1 MGQWG
6 AAISGERRESPV
18 LLAKRNNP
26 RREGWGTGK
35 IQCVSRGGAE
45 EWVIRPHGR
54 RVNIFLSSRHY
65 PCVKSDILRVL
76 AAYQESR
83 APRPMDAIV
92 LENVTKSYD
101 AVTAV
106 DAVSL
111 KVRSGA
117 ILGLLGPN
125 GAGKTTTIRMIMN
138 ILVPD
143 SGSIRVLDEP
153 VSDSTRDKIGYL
165 PEERGLYPRMKVLEI
180 IVFLAALH
188 GLTQDEARRRAKEW
202 LERLGLAE
210 WSDKKLVDLS
220 KGMQQ
225 KVQFIT
231 SVIHRPPLMILDE
244 PFSGLDP
251 VNAATIQ
258 EIMLDMRKQGST
270 IVLSTHRM
278 EQVERLCDCI
288 CLIDKGRNVL
298 DGELRAIK
306 QSYGKNTLHVEF
318 TGSDAF
324 LSHPGV
330 GPVTRLITGVEAKLK
345 PGADPQEILKAA
357 VLADTRIT
365 RFELLE
371 PSLSEIF
378 IDRTTR
384 A

>member
-1 MGQWG
+1 
-6 AAISGERRESPV
+6 
-18 LLAKRNNP
+18 
-26 RREGWGTGK
+26 
-35 IQCVSRGGAE
+35 
-45 EWVIRPHGR
+45 
-54 RVNIFLSSRHY
+54 
-65 PCVKSDILRVL
+65 
-76 AAYQESR
+76 
-83 APRPMDAIV
+83 MDAIT

-101 AVTAV
+101 SVTAV
-106 DAVSL
+106 NGVNL
-111 KVRSGA
+111 RVRQGA

-143 SGSIRVLDEP
+143 EGSIKVLDQP
-153 VSDSTRDKIGYL
+153 VNDRTRDLIGYL
-165 PEERGLYPRMKVLEI
+165 PEERGLYPRMKVLDI

-188 GLTQDEARRRAKEW
+188 GLTEEEAARRAKDW
-202 LERLGLAE
+202 LDRLGLAE
-210 WSDKKLVDLS
+210 WSGKKLVDLS

-231 SVIHRPPLMILDE
+231 AVIHKPPLVILDE

-251 VNAATIQ
+251 VNAATVE
-258 EIMLDMRKQGST
+258 EIMLEMRSKGST

-278 EQVERLCDCI
+278 EQVERMCDSI

-298 DGELRAIK
+298 DGELRAVK
-306 QSYGKNTLHVEF
+306 QSYGKNTLHIEF
-318 TGSDAF
+318 TGSENF
-324 LSHPGV
+324 LSNPSIV
-330 GPVTRLITGVEAKLK
+330 NITRLGNGVEAKLK

-357 VLADTRIT
+357 VQANVSIT

-371 PSLSEIF
+371 PSLNEIF

>member
-1 MGQWG
+1 
-6 AAISGERRESPV
+6 
-18 LLAKRNNP
+18 
-26 RREGWGTGK
+26 
-35 IQCVSRGGAE
+35 
-45 EWVIRPHGR
+45 
-54 RVNIFLSSRHY
+54 
-65 PCVKSDILRVL
+65 
-76 AAYQESR
+76 
-83 APRPMDAIV
+83 MDAIT

-101 AVTAV
+101 SVTAV
-106 DAVSL
+106 SGVNL
-111 KVRSGA
+111 RVRQGA

-143 SGSIRVLDEP
+143 EGSIKVLDQP
-153 VSDSTRDKIGYL
+153 VSDSTRDLIGYL
-165 PEERGLYPRMKVLEI
+165 PEERGLYPRMKVLDI

-188 GLTQDEARRRAKEW
+188 GLTEEEAARRAKEW
-202 LERLGLAE
+202 LDRLGLSE
-210 WSDKKLVDLS
+210 WSGKKLLDLS

-231 SVIHRPPLMILDE
+231 AVIHKPPLVILDE

-251 VNAATIQ
+251 VNAATVE
-258 EIMLDMRKQGST
+258 EIMLEMRSKGST

-278 EQVERLCDCI
+278 EQVERMCDSI

-306 QSYGKNTLHVEF
+306 QSYGKNTLHIEF
-318 TGSDAF
+318 TGSDNF
-324 LSHPGV
+324 LNNPAITNR
-330 GPVTRLITGVEAKLK
+330 TRLGNGVEAKLK
-345 PGADPQEILKAA
+345 PGADPQEILRAA
-357 VLADTRIT
+357 VQANVSIT

-371 PSLSEIF
+371 PSLNEIF

>member
-1 MGQWG
+1 
-6 AAISGERRESPV
+6 
-18 LLAKRNNP
+18 
-26 RREGWGTGK
+26 
-35 IQCVSRGGAE
+35 
-45 EWVIRPHGR
+45 
-54 RVNIFLSSRHY
+54 
-65 PCVKSDILRVL
+65 
-76 AAYQESR
+76 
-83 APRPMDAIV
+83 MDAIV

-101 AVTAV
+101 SVTAV
-106 DAVSL
+106 NAVSL
-111 KVRSGA
+111 KVRAGA

-143 SGSIRVLDEP
+143 EGSIRVLGEL
-153 VSDSTRDKIGYL
+153 VSDKTRDNIGYL

-188 GLTQDEARRRAKEW
+188 GLTEAEASRRGKEW
-202 LERLGLAE
+202 LERLGLTE

-278 EQVERLCDCI
+278 EQVERLCDSI

-298 DGELRAIK
+298 DGDLRAIK

-318 TGSDAF
+318 TGSDSF
-324 LSHPGV
+324 LTNAGI
-330 GPVTRLITGVEAKLK
+330 GQITRLITGVEAKLK

-357 VLADTRIT
+357 VMSGTQIT

-378 IDRTTR
+378 IHRTTH

>member
-1 MGQWG
+1 
-6 AAISGERRESPV
+6 
-18 LLAKRNNP
+18 
-26 RREGWGTGK
+26 
-35 IQCVSRGGAE
+35 
-45 EWVIRPHGR
+45 
-54 RVNIFLSSRHY
+54 
-65 PCVKSDILRVL
+65 
-76 AAYQESR
+76 
-83 APRPMDAIV
+83 MDAIV

-101 AVTAV
+101 SVTAV
-106 DAVSL
+106 NAVSL
-111 KVRSGA
+111 KVRAGA

-143 SGSIRVLDEP
+143 EGSIRVLGEL
-153 VSDSTRDKIGYL
+153 VSDKTRDNIGYL

-188 GLTQDEARRRAKEW
+188 GLTEAEASRRGKEW
-202 LERLGLAE
+202 LERLGLTE

-278 EQVERLCDCI
+278 EQVERLCDSI

-318 TGSDAF
+318 TGSDSF
-324 LSHPGV
+324 LTNAGI
-330 GPVTRLITGVEAKLK
+330 GQITRLITGVEAKLK

-357 VLADTRIT
+357 VMAGTQIT

-378 IDRTTR
+378 IHRTTH

>member
-1 MGQWG
+1 
-6 AAISGERRESPV
+6 
-18 LLAKRNNP
+18 
-26 RREGWGTGK
+26 
-35 IQCVSRGGAE
+35 
-45 EWVIRPHGR
+45 
-54 RVNIFLSSRHY
+54 
-65 PCVKSDILRVL
+65 
-76 AAYQESR
+76 
-83 APRPMDAIV
+83 MDAIV
-92 LENVTKSYD
+92 LEKVTKAYD
-101 AVTAV
+101 SVTAV
-106 DAVSL
+106 NGVSL
-111 KVRSGA
+111 KVRAGA

-143 SGSIRVLDEP
+143 SGSIRVLDEL
-153 VSDSTRDKIGYL
+153 VSDSTRDQIGYL

-188 GLTQDEARRRAKEW
+188 GLTQAEAARRAKEW
-202 LERLGLAE
+202 LDRLGLAE

-231 SVIHRPPLMILDE
+231 SVIHGPPIMILDE

-278 EQVERLCDCI
+278 EQVERLCDSI

-306 QSYGKNTLHVEF
+306 QSYGENTLHVEF

-324 LSHPGV
+324 LNHPAIGQI
-330 GPVTRLITGVEAKLK
+330 TRLITGIEAKLK

-357 VLADTRIT
+357 VLSDARIT

-378 IDRTTR
+378 IDRTTH

>member
-1 MGQWG
+1 
-6 AAISGERRESPV
+6 
-18 LLAKRNNP
+18 
-26 RREGWGTGK
+26 
-35 IQCVSRGGAE
+35 
-45 EWVIRPHGR
+45 
-54 RVNIFLSSRHY
+54 
-65 PCVKSDILRVL
+65 
-76 AAYQESR
+76 
-83 APRPMDAIV
+83 MDAIT

-101 AVTAV
+101 SVTAV
-106 DAVSL
+106 NGVNL
-111 KVRSGA
+111 RVRQGA

-143 SGSIRVLDEP
+143 EGSIKVLDQP
-153 VSDSTRDKIGYL
+153 VNDRTRDLIGYL
-165 PEERGLYPRMKVLEI
+165 PEERGLYPRMKVLDI

-188 GLTQDEARRRAKEW
+188 GLTEEEAARRAKEW
-202 LERLGLAE
+202 LDRLGLAE
-210 WSDKKLVDLS
+210 WSGKKLVDLS

-231 SVIHRPPLMILDE
+231 AVIHKPPLVILDE

-251 VNAATIQ
+251 VNAATVE
-258 EIMLDMRKQGST
+258 EIMLEMRSKGST

-278 EQVERLCDCI
+278 EQVERMCDSI

-298 DGELRAIK
+298 DGELRAVK
-306 QSYGKNTLHVEF
+306 QSYGKNTLHIEF
-318 TGSDAF
+318 TGSENF
-324 LSHPGV
+324 LSNPSIV
-330 GPVTRLITGVEAKLK
+330 NITRLGNGVEAKLK

-357 VLADTRIT
+357 VQANVSIT

-371 PSLSEIF
+371 PSLNEIF